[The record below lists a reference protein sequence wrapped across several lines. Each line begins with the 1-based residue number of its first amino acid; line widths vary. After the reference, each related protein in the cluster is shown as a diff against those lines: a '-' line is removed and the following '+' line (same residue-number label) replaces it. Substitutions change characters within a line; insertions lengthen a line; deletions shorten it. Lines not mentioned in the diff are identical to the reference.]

1 VGCTLGGLSP
11 GNCNFKDIL
20 TQALGSNLTARWVTL
35 LATLVQLAV
44 VTVLSAAGAPIIDSD
59 VRALV
64 GEGRARVLVELR
76 VDDPAHPGGRDHAIA
91 RAQDAVL
98 ARLPVSH
105 ASVVRRY
112 ASIPMLALEID
123 ATALRAL
130 GAMTDVVVRV
140 RADSTA
146 RPQ

>member
-1 VGCTLGGLSP
+1 MP
-11 GNCNFKDIL
+11 
-20 TQALGSNLTARWVTL
+20 QARGFFV
-35 LATLVQLAV
+35 LAV
-44 VTVLSAAGAPIIDSD
+44 LLVLAPVAISAAGASVIDPD
-59 VRALV
+59 VPSLI

-76 VDDPAHPGGRDHAIA
+76 IGDTADPGDLGHAIMCV
-91 RAQDAVL
+91 QDAVL
-98 ARLPVSH
+98 ARLPGRH
-105 ASVVRRY
+105 ATVLRRY

-140 RADSTA
+140 RPDTTA